1 MAGVCTLSPAELRAA
16 GIAAAYALTDIE
28 PDRGKCIAN
37 AGPLVERLAE
47 RIADDWLR

>member
-1 MAGVCTLSPAELRAA
+1 MATVPVD
-16 GIAAAYALTDIE
+16 LTVDSVTHG
-28 PDRGKCIAN
+28 GKGSRRSGG